1 MSRVGKNPV
10 KVPAGVTVEVAGKR
24 VTAKGKLGELSSE
37 FGDDVAVGREGDT
50 IVVKPNSESLQAR
63 RMWGTVR
70 ANIRNMIEGV
80 SSGYNRSL
88 QINGVGFRAAVQ
100 GKDLVLQL
108 GYSHEV
114 RYPIPAGIKI
124 ACPEQ
129 TQIAISGSDRRLVG
143 QVAANIRGFRPPE
156 PYKGKGIKYAEETV
170 RRKEG
175 KKK

>member
-1 MSRVGKNPV
+1 MSRVGKSPV
-10 KVPAGVTVEVAGKR
+10 KVPAGVTIEVAGNR

-37 FGDDVAVGREGDT
+37 FGEDVAVVREGDA
-50 IVVKPNSESLQAR
+50 IVVKPVSETHQAR

-80 SSGYNRSL
+80 TTGYDRSL
-88 QINGVGFRAAVQ
+88 SISGVGFRAAVQ

-129 TQIAISGSDRRLVG
+129 TQINVSGSDRRLVG

-156 PYKGKGIKYAEETV
+156 PYKGKGIKYARETV

>member
-10 KVPAGVTVEVAGKR
+10 KVPAGVTIEVAGKR
-24 VTAKGKLGELSSE
+24 VIAKGKLGELSSE
-37 FGDDVAVGREGDT
+37 FGDDVAIVREGDAV
-50 IVVKPNSESLQAR
+50 VVKPTSESLHAR

-80 SSGYNRSL
+80 TTGYNRSL
-88 QINGVGFRAAVQ
+88 QINGVGFRAAIQ

-114 RYPIPAGIKI
+114 RYLIPAGIKI

>member
-1 MSRVGKNPV
+1 MSRVGKSPV
-10 KVPAGVTVEVAGKR
+10 KIPAGVTVEVAGKR
-24 VTAKGKLGELSSE
+24 VTAKGKLGELASE
-37 FGDDVAVGREGDT
+37 FGDDVAVVREGDA
-50 IVVKPNSESLQAR
+50 IVVKPASESLQAR

-80 SSGYNRSL
+80 TTGYNQSL
-88 QINGVGFRAAVQ
+88 SISGVGFRAAVQ

-129 TQIAISGSDRRLVG
+129 TQVTISGSDRRLVG
-143 QVAANIRGFRPPE
+143 QVAANIRGYRPPE
-156 PYKGKGIKYAEETV
+156 PYKGKGIRYARESI

>member
-10 KVPAGVTVEVAGKR
+10 KVPAGVTVEVTGNR
-24 VTAKGKLGELSSE
+24 VTAKGKNGELSTE
-37 FGDDVAVGREGDT
+37 FGRDVVIAREGDT
-50 IVVKPNSESLQAR
+50 IVVKPKVETLQAR
-63 RMWGTVR
+63 RMWGTAR
-70 ANIRNMIEGV
+70 AGIRNMIEGV
-80 SSGYNRSL
+80 TTGYNESL
-88 QINGVGFRAAVQ
+88 EITGVGYRAAVQ

-124 ACPEQ
+124 LCPEQ
-129 TQIAISGSDRRLVG
+129 TKVSITGSDRRLVG

-156 PYKGKGIKYAEETV
+156 PYKGKGIKYARETI

>member
-10 KVPAGVTVEVAGKR
+10 KVPTGVTVEVAGTR
-24 VTAKGKLGELSSE
+24 VTAKGKLGELTSE
-37 FGDDVAVGREGDT
+37 YGRDVAIAREGDG
-50 IVVKPNSESLQAR
+50 IVVKPVSESHQAR
-63 RMWGTVR
+63 RMWGTAR
-70 ANIRNMIEGV
+70 ASIRNMIEGV
-80 SSGYNRSL
+80 TTGYSEKL
-88 QINGVGFRAAVQ
+88 EISGVGFRAAIQ

-129 TQIAISGSDRRLVG
+129 TQIAITGSDRRLVG

-156 PYKGKGIKYAEETV
+156 PYKGKGIKYARETV
-170 RRKEG
+170 LRKEG

>member
-1 MSRVGKNPV
+1 MSRVGKHPV
-10 KVPAGVTVEVAGKR
+10 KVPAGVTVEVAGSR
-24 VTAKGKLGELSSE
+24 VTAKGKLGELTSE
-37 FGDDVAVGREGDT
+37 FGTDVAIAREGDG
-50 IVVKPNSESLQAR
+50 IVVKPASESHQAR
-63 RMWGTVR
+63 RMWGTAR

-80 SSGYNRSL
+80 TTGYNQSL
-88 QINGVGFRAAVQ
+88 SISGVGFRAAVQ
-100 GKDLVLQL
+100 GKYLVLQL

-124 ACPEQ
+124 ACPDQ
-129 TQIAISGSDRRLVG
+129 TQITVSGADRRLVG

-156 PYKGKGIKYAEETV
+156 PYKGKGIKYASETI

>member
-10 KVPAGVTVEVAGKR
+10 KIPAGVTIEVAGNR
-24 VTAKGKLGELSSE
+24 VTAKGKAGELSST
-37 FGDDVAVGREGDT
+37 FGADVAIAREGDA
-50 IVVKPNSESLQAR
+50 IVVKPKSESLQAK
-63 RMWGTVR
+63 RMWGTAR
-70 ANIRNMIEGV
+70 ASIRNMIEGV
-80 SSGYNRSL
+80 TTGYNESL
-88 QINGVGFRAAVQ
+88 EITGVGYRAAVQ

-114 RYPIPAGIKI
+114 RYQIPAGIKI

-129 TQIAISGSDRRLVG
+129 TKISVAGSDRRLVG

-156 PYKGKGIKYAEETV
+156 PYKGKGIKYARETI

>member
-37 FGDDVAVGREGDT
+37 FGDDVAIAREGDA
-50 IVVKPNSESLQAR
+50 IVVKPTSESLQAR

-80 SSGYNRSL
+80 SGGYNRSL
-88 QINGVGFRAAVQ
+88 SISGVGFRAAIQ

-156 PYKGKGIKYAEETV
+156 PYKGKGIKYAEESI